1 MQSDAFC
8 QSHLAQTELQTPR
21 TRSSLKTVCA
31 GWRACCS
38 WHTETVESATAPG
51 ARVPDAKLFDTRDGL
66 SGATVPCL
74 GPGGDGATV
83 SHATRVQA
91 RRANRQYKKEKTAEG
106 FAQVASMSHRGQNIV
121 FGVLAVIMLSVAGWF
136 FSLGEGSSE

>member
-1 MQSDAFC
+1 M
-8 QSHLAQTELQTPR
+8 
-21 TRSSLKTVCA
+21 
-31 GWRACCS
+31 
-38 WHTETVESATAPG
+38 
-51 ARVPDAKLFDTRDGL
+51 
-66 SGATVPCL
+66 
-74 GPGGDGATV
+74 

-136 FSLGEGSSE
+136 FSLGGIFGIVVGLAFLLALAITIGRVMLAR